1 MSQEKALKEEVNVQ
15 KLYGKEAT
23 LPKDDF
29 IKEYNININGL
40 STEEAEERL
49 HKYGLN
55 EIQNMKPKKWYNY
68 FFESLLS
75 PFNSI
80 LLRNCCYTFLYRCIL
95 SRKT

>member
-1 MSQEKALKEEVNVQ
+1 MSNLKTYKEEVNIR
-15 KLYGKEAT
+15 KLYGKECT

-29 IKEYNININGL
+29 IKIYNINVNGL
-40 STEEAEERL
+40 SSSEAEERL

-55 EIQNMKPKKWYNY
+55 EISNAKPKKWYHY
-68 FFESLLS
+68 FLKSLFS

-95 SRKT
+95 T